1 MNKLVGFTL
10 TALSFSALAKLPDPL
25 WTPQGGNYQQQFG
38 SPISHEK
45 PSHRAIAN
53 DGMQKPATSS
63 AHVTPSSST
72 SVFPPAAHHLL

>member
-38 SPISHEK
+38 SPISHENPVIEQLPMMECK
-45 PSHRAIAN
+45 NLP
-53 DGMQKPATSS
+53 
-63 AHVTPSSST
+63 
-72 SVFPPAAHHLL
+72 HHLLT